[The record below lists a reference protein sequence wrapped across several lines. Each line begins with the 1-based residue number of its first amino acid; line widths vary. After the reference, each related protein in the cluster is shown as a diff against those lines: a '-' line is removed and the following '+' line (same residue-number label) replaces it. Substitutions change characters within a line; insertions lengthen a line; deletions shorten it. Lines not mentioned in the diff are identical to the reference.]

1 LQQQEIVAMT
11 PSNPSRIVDNILERV
26 LPVIRAHLGEGERL
40 RRLPDATA
48 EALID
53 AGAFLAQVPEAL
65 GGYELPPA
73 QVARLVEEI
82 SKVDAGAGFVVGNIN
97 SQAYSM
103 LALPEAGAREVFANR
118 RAVIVG
124 GAFPPA
130 QAVVVPGGYR
140 VTGHAPFASGAH
152 LSTWVTAFSM
162 VLENGRP
169 VSGPGGLPTMVLAV
183 LKRQECELIDT
194 WNTMGLRSSGSHD
207 FKYTDVFVPTARAG
221 VLSLGNP
228 NALFSGPVFRAR
240 LWSGHPAFAMTAL
253 GVART
258 ALDETTAL
266 ALRKT
271 ANFMMQKVAESSSV
285 QRLLGRAEAKW
296 RAARAYLY
304 DTVEELWK
312 HQLTGEFVTNEHAI
326 AMQLASCFAI
336 ESAREVT
343 EQLHEIAGST
353 GFQEASPLEQ
363 LFRDAHTMSQ
373 HAFASAARF
382 ESAAKAMLGF
392 ENDWVFFKL

>member
-1 LQQQEIVAMT
+1 MT
-11 PSNPSRIVDNILERV
+11 TSNPSRVVDNILARV
-26 LPVIRAHLGEGERL
+26 LPVIREHLGEGEQL

-48 EALID
+48 EALIS

-65 GGYELPPA
+65 GGFELPPA
-73 QVARLVEEI
+73 EVARLVEEV
-82 SKVDAGAGFVVGNIN
+82 SKVDAGAGFIVGNIN

-103 LALPEAGAREVFANR
+103 LALPEAGVREIFADR

-130 QAVVVPGGYR
+130 QAAVVPGGYR

-162 VLENGRP
+162 VVENGRP
-169 VSGPGGLPTMVLAV
+169 VMGPHGMPTMVLAV
-183 LKRQECELIDT
+183 LRRQDCELIDT

-207 FKYTDVFVPTARAG
+207 FKYTDVFVPASRVG
-221 VLSLGNP
+221 ILSLGNP
-228 NALFSGPVFRAR
+228 NPLFSGPVFRAR

-266 ALRKT
+266 AKRKT
-271 ANFMMQKVAESSSV
+271 ANFMMQKVAESQAV

-304 DTVEELWK
+304 ETVEELWQ
-312 HQLTGEFVTNEHAI
+312 HQLRGEFVTNDHAI
-326 AMQLASCFAI
+326 DMQLASCFAI
-336 ESAREVT
+336 ESAREIS

-353 GFQEASPLEQ
+353 GFLESSPLEQ

-392 ENDWVFFKL
+392 ENDWPFFRL